1 VHAGTLDVRLH
12 ERWVELKRLV
22 KVRQSGVAIA
32 SQVTESTAHVVR
44 ECLVLV
50 QSTSLDS
57 LLEGVSSLGVALT
70 STQLDSLETLAE
82 KSLAAA
88 FRQIGSLL
96 KAFGKAVVAERLEV
110 VWDECGRGKLLVLA
124 LHNSLGLGFGDLLQ
138 QTLNGLRRG
147 VVAEL
152 VDDAACGVVEESFAV
167 AGFLFICVG
176 SAIQG
181 LDVFGVDSDSG
192 GGVVDNLR
200 PVAHS
205 VPAGGTVGVED
216 GIRFAEDGLAV

>member
-96 KAFGKAVVAERLEV
+96 KAFGKTVVAERLEV
-110 VWDECGRGKLLVLA
+110 V
-124 LHNSLGLGFGDLLQ
+124 
-138 QTLNGLRRG
+138 
-147 VVAEL
+147 
-152 VDDAACGVVEESFAV
+152 
-167 AGFLFICVG
+167 
-176 SAIQG
+176 
-181 LDVFGVDSDSG
+181 
-192 GGVVDNLR
+192 
-200 PVAHS
+200 
-205 VPAGGTVGVED
+205 
-216 GIRFAEDGLAV
+216 